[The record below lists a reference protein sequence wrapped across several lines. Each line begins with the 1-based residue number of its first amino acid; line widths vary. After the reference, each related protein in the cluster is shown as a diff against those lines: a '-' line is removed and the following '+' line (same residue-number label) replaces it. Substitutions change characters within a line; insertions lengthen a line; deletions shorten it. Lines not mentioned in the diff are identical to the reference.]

1 QYGAEMWS
9 PVPASLRGAKVSE
22 PYGSQKAVSL
32 PAEMSEEFAFL
43 LGAYAA
49 EGHTT
54 RSTWT
59 VTITNSVPEVLERI
73 RRAWRTLFGI
83 EARIIRQPGKCP
95 SVVASSKTMVEFL
108 DWLGCGARAS
118 EKRIPDAVL
127 RSPRSMV
134 LAFLQGLALDAYVTM
149 STSPKWAI
157 CLDSRGLLDDLQA
170 VLTNLGVV
178 HGRVSKYNRQ
188 MGKAYDEV
196 YAAGPQAQLMVSL
209 VPFLEPEK
217 AARAA
222 ELLRASYG
230 PGTSDVV

>member
-1 QYGAEMWS
+1 
-9 PVPASLRGAKVSE
+9 
-22 PYGSQKAVSL
+22 
-32 PAEMSEEFAFL
+32 
-43 LGAYAA
+43 
-49 EGHTT
+49 
-54 RSTWT
+54 
-59 VTITNSVPEVLERI
+59 
-73 RRAWRTLFGI
+73 
-83 EARIIRQPGKCP
+83 
-95 SVVASSKTMVEFL
+95 
-108 DWLGCGARAS
+108 
-118 EKRIPDAVL
+118 
-127 RSPRSMV
+127 MV
-134 LAFLQGLALDAYVTM
+134 LAFLQGLALDAYITM

-230 PGTSDVV
+230 PGTPMSCRASRGGALRADRGLFRVGGVPDALRFPSGSTHAARHAPHDRARIDPARRRAAVLAADGS